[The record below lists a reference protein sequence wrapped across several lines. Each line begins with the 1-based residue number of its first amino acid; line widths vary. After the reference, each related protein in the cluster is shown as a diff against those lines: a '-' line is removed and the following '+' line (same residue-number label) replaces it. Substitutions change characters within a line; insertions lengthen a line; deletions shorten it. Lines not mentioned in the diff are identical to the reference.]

1 MAKGGFEMRDIFIV
15 GAGGFGREAVW
26 TIERINA
33 AAKEPVWRIVGFADD
48 DPAKATGN
56 FEGYPML
63 GSIAKASADK
73 PGASVL
79 IAVGDNAAR
88 RRIYAQLRGH
98 DFPIIVDPSAN
109 VAPTAEL
116 RHGTFV
122 AISAVVSSGAD
133 IGKFVIVNA
142 RAGIGHDSVVGDFS
156 NITPGVSLSGHT
168 HIGSDV
174 VMGTNS
180 CTAPGMV
187 VGDGAIVAC
196 GTPVFK
202 NVEPGTTLSPFGSLA
217 RA

>member
-1 MAKGGFEMRDIFIV
+1 MRDIFIV

-33 AAKEPVWRIVGFADD
+33 AAGEKVWRIIGFADD
-48 DPAKATGN
+48 DPQKATGN

-63 GSIAKASADK
+63 GSVAKASSDK
-73 PGASVL
+73 PGASVF

-88 RRIYAQLRGH
+88 RKIYAQLRGH
-98 DFPIIVDPSAN
+98 DFPVIVDPSAN

-116 RHGTFV
+116 RHGTYV
-122 AISAVVSSGAD
+122 AVSAVVSSGAD
-133 IGKFVIVNA
+133 VGKFVIINA
-142 RAGIGHDSVVGDFS
+142 RAGVGHDCVVGDFS

-168 HIGSDV
+168 RIGTDV
-174 VMGTNS
+174 LMGTNS

-187 VGDGAIVAC
+187 VGDGATVAC

-202 NVEPGTTLSPFGSLA
+202 NVEPGSTLSPFGVFA
-217 RA
+217 RS